1 MDPHIGSQVQG
12 GETSPYLSL
21 SGGPGVLY
29 PSSGSSIP
37 GSTEAHGIAFQA
49 YEDSTDTLLSHP
61 LHFEQPATSTY
72 DSTSS
77 SPSLPSPN
85 PDDSPPA
92 PYNEVEQ
99 TVVKTKFITKF
110 SEAAPSAGLSPEEVT
125 LAVNA
130 FIQGTNLDEPLAS
143 KAAPLQAK
151 VTVQVIS
158 EAGLPPT
165 WTFQA
170 TTPEAWTPSVVG
182 LLPPGEVMSTFIK
195 GLLVN
200 ITQLLEDLEAATQ
213 KVIDG
218 LPSKSS
224 TNVVFGDFL
233 KVIGEAIA
241 DLKSEL
247 RKVQQQEA
255 EKDKDLGRAKFSEQA
270 DRRKSMIDQEAKQQ
284 HLSAKQRKM
293 SKLGDVMKI
302 LGPVVSAIS
311 TIVGAALAIFTFG
324 ASTALIIAGIAA
336 GTAMTAYSVAD
347 SVTGCTSKMVL
358 AFTNA
363 LKALMPNAADWEQAL
378 VKFVVI
384 MAIVVI
390 VVVIA
395 TVCLASGQ
403 AGSVANLGT
412 QTASQSAKLIVQET
426 TKQMLIQA
434 AAMMLTSSNALSEL
448 TVSIVKAKG
457 GGEEAQM
464 IAQIIAMAVLM
475 IGMTVGMAKATSP
488 AAANPAQQ
496 AEEALEEGGAAAQSI
511 SDQMKKTLKQ
521 WGDFIQHELQKPRPT
536 FTDQWNALKQ
546 ISGQELVLGL
556 VKSIPSLAST
566 GPAIANGVMLM
577 QISKLLRQI
586 GDLKGEQEAIMGLIH
601 MLEHLMQNIQTGMSG
616 RNDFISS
623 LQTAYNNIYSS
634 ADRSYGNFF
643 NALQQHG

>member
-1 MDPHIGSQVQG
+1 MDPHIGSQIQG
-12 GETSPYLSL
+12 GEASPYLSL

-29 PSSGSSIP
+29 PSSSSSTP
-37 GSTEAHGIAFQA
+37 GTTEANGIAFQA
-49 YEDSTDTLLSHP
+49 YEDNTDTLLSHP

-72 DSTSS
+72 DSTSG

-85 PDDSPPA
+85 PDDLPPA
-92 PYNEVEQ
+92 PYNAVEQ
-99 TVVKTKFITKF
+99 TVIKTGFITKF
-110 SEAAPSAGLSPEEVT
+110 SEAASSAGLSPEEVT

-130 FIQGTNLDEPLAS
+130 LIQGTNLTEPLAS
-143 KAAPLQAK
+143 KVAPLQAK
-151 VTVQVIS
+151 VTAETIS

-170 TTPEAWTPSVVG
+170 TTPEAWTPSAVG
-182 LLPPGEVMSTFIK
+182 LLPPGEVMATFTK

-200 ITQLLEDLEAATQ
+200 STQLLEDVEAATQ
-213 KVIDG
+213 KVVDG

-224 TNVVFGDFL
+224 ANVVFGDFL
-233 KVIGEAIA
+233 KLIGEAIA

-293 SKLGDVMKI
+293 SKLGDLMKI
-302 LGPVVSAIS
+302 LGPVVAAVS

-324 ASTALIIAGIAA
+324 ASTALIVAGIAA

-347 SVTGCTSKMVL
+347 SITGCTAKMVL

-363 LKALMPNAADWEQAL
+363 LKALMPNAPEWEQAL
-378 VKFVVI
+378 VKFAVV
-384 MAIVVI
+384 MAIVI
-390 VVVIA
+390 VVVVIA
-395 TVCLASGQ
+395 VVCLASGQ
-403 AGSVANLGT
+403 EASVANVGA

-426 TKQMLIQA
+426 VKQMLIQA
-434 AAMMLTSSNALSEL
+434 ATVMLTSSNTLSEL

-457 GGEEAQM
+457 GGQEAQM

-475 IGMTVGMAKATSP
+475 VGMTVALAKAMSP
-488 AAANPAQQ
+488 AVNAAEQ
-496 AEEALEEGGAAAQSI
+496 AEEVVEEGGAAAKSV
-511 SDQMKKTLKQ
+511 SDQVKKTLKE
-521 WGDFIQHELQKPRPT
+521 WGDFIQHELEKPRTT
-536 FTDQWNALKQ
+536 FTDEWNALKK
-546 ISGQELVLGL
+546 ISAGEVLLGIC
-556 VKSIPSLAST
+556 KAAPALANA

-577 QISKLLRQI
+577 QMSRLLRQI
-586 GDLKGEQEAIMGLIH
+586 GELKAEQEVIVGMIH

-616 RNDFISS
+616 RNDFITS

-634 ADRSYGNFF
+634 ADRSYGNLFS
-643 NALQQHG
+643 ALQQHG